1 MSKQGV
7 MVAVDVFSRFFRVQI
22 IKKKY
27 AKDTLQ
33 AFKKRLL
40 EKNTP
45 EKIWVDKKKQI
56 MGETKS
62 CGCRESHLISKTYN

>member
-33 AFKKRLL
+33 AFKKKITR
-40 EKNTP
+40 KNTP
-45 EKIWVDKKKQI
+45 EKIWVDKKTDYGRNQKLRLQ
-56 MGETKS
+56 
-62 CGCRESHLISKTYN
+62 REPFDQ